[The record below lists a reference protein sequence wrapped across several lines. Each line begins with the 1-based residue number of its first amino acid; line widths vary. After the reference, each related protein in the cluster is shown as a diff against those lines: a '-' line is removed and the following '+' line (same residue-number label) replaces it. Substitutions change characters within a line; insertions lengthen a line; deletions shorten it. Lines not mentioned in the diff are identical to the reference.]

1 MGIESDLQE
10 FLVGQLKRKDIGPD
24 AAMGKT
30 PGWDS
35 MAQVDLIL
43 ALEQRFGVQV
53 PPDLFGQ
60 LSSVTTILGFLAEQ
74 GIAA

>member
-1 MGIESDLQE
+1 MSIQDDLLQ
-10 FLVGQLKRKDIGPD
+10 FMATQLRKKEIAPD

-35 MAQVDLIL
+35 IAQVDLIL

-53 PPDLFGQ
+53 APDLFGQ
-60 LSSVTTILGFLAEQ
+60 LTSVPALVKFLEGAL
-74 GIAA
+74 A

>member
-1 MGIESDLQE
+1 MSVSETDLLA
-10 FLVGQLKRKDIGPD
+10 FLASQLKRKDIGPE

-43 ALEQRFGVQV
+43 ALEQHFNVQV
-53 PPDLFGQ
+53 PPDMFGQ
-60 LSSVTTILGFLAEQ
+60 LTNVPALLEFLA
-74 GIAA
+74 